1 VSRVSWLIYI
11 HPNPNDGRFDD
22 TVWYRNSAHFL
33 AAGEGYLNPF
43 SGTKTAAWP
52 PGYPAFL
59 AGVFRIFGEGDV
71 QTYAANVVV
80 ALLTIVVVY
89 AVALLL
95 FDQRTAALTALL
107 LAIWPGQVY
116 FSSLTLSEVFF
127 TLLFATAVLCALV
140 VPQLGAWRGAGV
152 VVFALVTASAVLTR
166 GQAALLLP
174 LAVVAWRLSGMQW
187 RASILW
193 GILAAIVIG
202 VVLAPW
208 ALRNDEQLGSPVII
222 ATNLGPNLWL
232 GNHAGASG
240 RMDTA
245 VAMPLPDHSGVS
257 EPEFEVKASDLAL
270 RKGLGYIV
278 THPSDEL
285 RLAGA
290 KIRAMYE
297 ADSTAVDWNS
307 AYKDDRYS
315 PDGAADVLRG
325 VANAFWFG
333 ALILGGVGLIGSRR
347 ELKTIVA
354 LVPLTILLW
363 TAAHAVFIGDG
374 RYHYPIVFAIALLSA
389 RGLVVLFEGVRRP
402 QAILRRRYAPA

>member
-1 VSRVSWLIYI
+1 MRPAGW
-11 HPNPNDGRFDD
+11 PFGFD
-22 TVWYRNSAHFL
+22 R
-33 AAGEGYLNPF
+33 
-43 SGTKTAAWP
+43 KAWK
-52 PGYPAFL
+52 
-59 AGVFRIFGEGDV
+59 
-71 QTYAANVVV
+71 
-80 ALLTIVVVY
+80 
-89 AVALLL
+89 
-95 FDQRTAALTALL
+95 
-107 LAIWPGQVY
+107 
-116 FSSLTLSEVFF
+116 S
-127 TLLFATAVLCALV
+127 
-140 VPQLGAWRGAGV
+140 
-152 VVFALVTASAVLTR
+152 
-166 GQAALLLP
+166 P
-174 LAVVAWRLSGMQW
+174 LAVVAWGLSGIRW

-202 VVLAPW
+202 VTLAPW

-245 VAMPLPDHSGVS
+245 VAIPLPDHTGLA
-257 EPEFEVKASDLAL
+257 EPEFEVKASNLAL
-270 RKGLGYIV
+270 RKGLRYMV

-307 AYKDDRYS
+307 AYNDDQYS
-315 PDGAADVLRG
+315 PDQSADVLRG

-333 ALILGGVGLIGSRR
+333 ALILAAVGLIGSRR
-347 ELKTIVA
+347 ELKTTVA

-363 TAAHAVFIGDG
+363 TAAHAAFIGDA

-389 RGLVVLFEGVRRP
+389 RGLVVLYESVRRP
-402 QAILRRRYAPA
+402 QATLRRRYAPA